1 MFENMSLEE
10 LNKVVEEA
18 TKRRDEMMATY
29 RNIAKADLKMAWEK
43 FRSLHKEGLEWCVE
57 DFECIQCGECHDVWF
72 DLFNA
77 IDSWL
82 RG

>member
-29 RNIAKADLKMAWEK
+29 RNLAKADLKMAWEK
-43 FRSLHKEGLEWCVE
+43 FRSLNKEGLEWCVSHECNECGHE
-57 DFECIQCGECHDVWF
+57 DDAWF
-72 DLFNA
+72 DLFNE

-82 RG
+82 RR